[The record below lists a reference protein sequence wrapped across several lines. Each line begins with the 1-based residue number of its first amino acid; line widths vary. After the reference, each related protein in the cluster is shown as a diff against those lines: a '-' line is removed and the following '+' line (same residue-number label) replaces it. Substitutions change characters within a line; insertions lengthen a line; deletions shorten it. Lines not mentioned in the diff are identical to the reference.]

1 MIRLTPREEELLSYL
16 TGLGPVGQWVYG
28 ARAWIYADLGLG
40 HRSRLAQLVAALVK
54 KRLIRAW
61 GREHYLVLR
70 RVEDEAVM
78 CVDRRRPKEMV
89 R

>member
-40 HRSRLAQLVAALVK
+40 HRSRLAQLVAALVR

-61 GREHYLVLR
+61 GREHYLVLQR
-70 RVEDEAVM
+70 IEGGNVTSQ
-78 CVDRRRPKEMV
+78 DRRLR
-89 R
+89 